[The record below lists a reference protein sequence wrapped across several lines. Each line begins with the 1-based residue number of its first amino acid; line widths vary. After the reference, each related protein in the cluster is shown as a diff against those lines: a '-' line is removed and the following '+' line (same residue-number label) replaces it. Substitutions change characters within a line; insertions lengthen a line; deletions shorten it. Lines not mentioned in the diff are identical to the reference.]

1 MSISMGFI
9 SLRNPFTD
17 LVLGKGDLRSMF
29 CLIVFLIVFFILAY
43 LTNPT
48 ENSFRSFLTEQSFR
62 HHLSRLD
69 CNADEQTNGATNRS
83 HLPRNP
89 SQSTSASLFSVEN
102 PTPFHFA
109 NRTSIALRTPKHVFH
124 SFAIFTIAAIAPLS
138 KSSESDNRDACM
150 ISDSWYI
157 GAFGKWWR
165 GGDVIARTKDEE
177 SWSSGIL
184 SIKRLD
190 VFPEYSGPTFSAK
203 NLPAHFARG
212 PPPRLRNRE
221 RPTLR
226 HNAIHRQRSSTPPPL
241 PKSASLPM
249 HTTRKP
255 SSGADRSM
263 CDRHSSQ
270 AQQQHQQ
277 TAQPCTIIPND
288 AAAAAARR
296 GSTPSMPSSTLFEHS
311 PLIAEVLRQITS
323 TKASVLDI
331 RTQLS
336 ECESAASQSRAMLQ
350 HEVDNHRERKRQ
362 EDASKLELKS
372 RTKSLEDSRR
382 VAETLKKEAEKKFK
396 AVQVFRDGT
405 TQRMDILDKEILA
418 MRQSLSEDRDFVLN
432 HRTQVSEAEREI
444 TETLEAKRLEIKT
457 AEDLLLVLNQRS
469 RELEE
474 KLASEKERLRM
485 LRKESETFKENR
497 VHSVDYSPRHHH
509 HYHQQEAVWPSNN
522 NVNLSPTL
530 PMLQRGDIWD
540 QALDGLNARQIY
552 DESQFVEDHH
562 TLSTLSNGQI
572 SNLSSR
578 LNSPTAAKDSQPL
591 FPGQSFL
598 PFDNSPTSMSIN
610 GPNVDYSATSKDG
623 GKHSQFARD
632 MMIPDG
638 LSTRMEHGDAISRSF
653 QSDSDPYVDKEWR
666 HQPSY
671 PSYFQDEGVDDK
683 YSLETLSPTSMHGPS
698 ISNPDGRSFESHFLS
713 SQDRAQ
719 DRQAFDSPSVDLHH
733 STWAP
738 TESEATTFLDSPGAE
753 HPFKASDK
761 GRPLRWFTGIGKERS
776 TKGLNPDA
784 KEFSLCKP
792 AINLFNGGHSQ
803 YHNNH
808 HLPTTTYDALNP
820 NGLGSTTSSS
830 STSQSLLRAFA
841 PSPAERE
848 ALQRALGGS
857 TNASFERLPSL
868 SDVGSIPAS
877 PTNAHARVVP
887 PQHSGRDLGS
897 LLPAWLQS
905 LPRTRKVNFS
915 PWDDEEPVNSKV
927 ESKESSGRRG

>member
-1 MSISMGFI
+1 
-9 SLRNPFTD
+9 
-17 LVLGKGDLRSMF
+17 MF
-29 CLIVFLIVFFILAY
+29 CLIVFLIVFFILGSSFSPLFPISPSLSLSLAY

-48 ENSFRSFLTEQSFR
+48 ENSFRSYLTEQSFR

-69 CNADEQTNGATNRS
+69 YNGDDQTNGPGNRS

-89 SQSTSASLFSVEN
+89 SSSAPASLFSVEN

-124 SFAIFTIAAIAPLS
+124 SFAIFTIAAMAPLS
-138 KSSESDNRDACM
+138 KSSEGDNRDGGM
-150 ISDSWYI
+150 ISDSWYF

-165 GGDVIARTKDEE
+165 GGVLEAWYQDVIARTKDEE

-190 VFPEYSGPTFSAK
+190 IFPEYNGTCFHYFSFQEHALTSRFFFSLSGPTFSAK

-226 HNAIHRQRSSTPPPL
+226 HNAIQRQRSSTPPPL

-255 SSGADRSM
+255 SSGADRSI
-263 CDRHSSQ
+263 CDRHS
-270 AQQQHQQ
+270 QQQ
-277 TAQPCTIIPND
+277 QPCTVIPND
-288 AAAAAARR
+288 AATARR
-296 GSTPSMPSSTLFEHS
+296 GSSTLPRPSSTLFEHS
-311 PLIAEVLRQITS
+311 PQIAEVLRQITT

-372 RTKSLEDSRR
+372 RTKSLEDSKR
-382 VAETLKKEAEKKFK
+382 VAETLKKDAEKKFK
-396 AVQVFRDGT
+396 AVQLFRDGT
-405 TQRMDILDKEILA
+405 TQHMDILDKEILA
-418 MRQSLSEDRDFVLN
+418 MQQSLSEDRDFVSNL
-432 HRTQVSEAEREI
+432 RSQVSEAEREI

-474 KLASEKERLRM
+474 KLASEKERLRI
-485 LRKESETFKENR
+485 LRKESETLKENR
-497 VHSVDYSPRHHH
+497 VLPLDYSPRYYQ
-509 HYHQQEAVWPSNN
+509 YHEPAWSHTNN
-522 NVNLSPTL
+522 LNLSPTL
-530 PMLQRGDIWD
+530 PVLQQGDIWD
-540 QALDGLNARQIY
+540 QALDSLNARQ
-552 DESQFVEDHH
+552 EPQFIEDHH
-562 TLSTLSNGQI
+562 TLSNGQVP
-572 SNLSSR
+572 NFGSR
-578 LNSPTAAKDSQPL
+578 LNSPTAVKESHSL
-591 FPGQSFL
+591 FTGHSFL
-598 PFDNSPTSMSIN
+598 PFDNISTSMTLN
-610 GPNVDYSATSKDG
+610 GHLAANKDG
-623 GKHSQFARD
+623 SGHPQLARD
-632 MMIPDG
+632 MVVPDG
-638 LSTRMEHGDAISRSF
+638 LSIRMEHDNAISRSF
-653 QSDSDPYVDKEWR
+653 QSDSDPYLDKEWR
-666 HQPSY
+666 NQSSY
-671 PSYFQDEGVDDK
+671 PNHYQSDGVDAK
-683 YSLETLSPTSMHGPS
+683 RSP
-698 ISNPDGRSFESHFLS
+698 ISNLDARSFELHLLS
-713 SQDRAQ
+713 QQDHVQ
-719 DRQAFDSPSVDLHH
+719 DRQAFDSPSMDLHN
-733 STWAP
+733 STWIP
-738 TESEATTFLDSPGAE
+738 TESETTTLLDSSGAE
-753 HPFKASDK
+753 HQFKASDIS
-761 GRPLRWFTGIGKERS
+761 RPLRWFTGIGKERS

-792 AINLFNGGHSQ
+792 TINMFNRGHST
-803 YHNNH
+803 NH
-808 HLPTTTYDALNP
+808 HLPATTYDALNP
-820 NGLGSTTSSS
+820 NGLGSTTSTS

-877 PTNAHARVVP
+877 PTNAHAHARVVP
-887 PQHSGRDLGS
+887 SQHSGRDLGS

-927 ESKESSGRRG
+927 ESTESSGRRG